1 VQRYSGSKILN
12 MRTILYLIR
21 KEFLQIFRDKF
32 IGKAIF
38 GVPIVQMLLLVPAV
52 TFEIRNVKLCIIDRD
67 MTTESRE
74 LVNQL
79 EGSTF
84 FKVRFSTFSEQEANN
99 LLHRGKCDLVLQI
112 PSGFGKETGKGN
124 PGRLLVSVNA
134 INAVNA
140 QLSWAYL
147 NGVIRDYNMN
157 IIAENT
163 GSNIFASIPQ
173 IQVTNRYWYNELLNY
188 KYYMLPGVLG
198 ILVLAIGFI
207 LAGLNLVKEKESGT
221 IEQINVT
228 PIKKYHFIIAKMV
241 PFLIIGLIDLAV
253 GLIIGKLTFNI
264 PFEGSIALL
273 FLGSTI
279 FMVAVLGL
287 ALFISTFSG
296 TQQQFMFTAFFFII
310 IFVLMSGIF
319 TPLESMPV
327 WAQKFDLINPAAYV
341 MRINRMVMLKGSTF
355 QDISREIYSLIVIAI
370 VFTTLAVN
378 RYRKT
383 A

>member
-1 VQRYSGSKILN
+1 

-52 TFEIRNVKLCIIDRD
+52 TFEISNVKLCIIDRD
-67 MTTESRE
+67 LTTESRG
-74 LVNQL
+74 LINQL

-157 IIAENT
+157 IITENI
-163 GSNIFASIPQ
+163 GSQAFTSIPQ
-173 IQVTNRYWYNELLNY
+173 IQITNRYWYNEQLNY

-198 ILVLAIGFI
+198 ILILAIGFI

-228 PIKKYHFIIAKMV
+228 PVKKYHFIIAKMV

-273 FLGSTI
+273 FLGSAI
-279 FMVAVLGL
+279 FLIAVLGL
-287 ALFISTFSG
+287 AIFISTFSS

-355 QDISREIYSLIVIAI
+355 QDVSREIYSLIVIAI
-370 VFTTLAVN
+370 IFTTLAVN

>member
-1 VQRYSGSKILN
+1 
-12 MRTILYLIR
+12 MRTIFYLIR
-21 KEFLQIFRDKF
+21 KEFIQIFRDKF

-38 GVPIVQMLLLVPAV
+38 GVPIVQMLILVPAV
-52 TFEIRNVKLCIIDRD
+52 TFEIRNVKLCIIDKD
-67 MTTESRE
+67 LTSESRE
-74 LVNQL
+74 LTNQL

-84 FKVRFSTFSEQEANN
+84 FKVGFSTFSEDEANS

-112 PSGFGKETGKGN
+112 PSGFGKETGNGN

-147 NGVIRDYNMN
+147 SGVIRDYNMN
-157 IIAENT
+157 IITENV
-163 GSNIFASIPQ
+163 GSQIFRSYPQ
-173 IQVTNRYWYNELLNY
+173 IQVTNRYWYNEMLNY

-198 ILVLAIGFI
+198 ILILVIGFI

-228 PIKKYHFIIAKMV
+228 PVKKYQFIIAKMV
-241 PFLIIGLIDLAV
+241 PFLIIGLIDLAG

-273 FLGSTI
+273 FLGSAI

-287 ALFISTFSG
+287 ALFLSTFSSS
-296 TQQQFMFTAFFFII
+296 QQQFMFTAFFFII
-310 IFVLMSGIF
+310 IFILMSGIF
-319 TPLESMPV
+319 TPLESMPA

-355 QDISREIYSLIVIAI
+355 HDISRDIYSLTLIAA
-370 VFTTLAVN
+370 VFTALAVR